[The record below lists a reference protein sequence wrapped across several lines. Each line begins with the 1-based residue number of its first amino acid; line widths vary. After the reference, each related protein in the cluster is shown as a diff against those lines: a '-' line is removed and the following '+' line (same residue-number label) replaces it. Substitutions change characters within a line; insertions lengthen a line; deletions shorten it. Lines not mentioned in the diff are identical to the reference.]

1 LQAKKTNINWRCFF
15 LAGAGEEVMH
25 DQILE
30 ATICITIQYMYK
42 LGAYVDSVV
51 CASIDIEREK
61 SVPNHK
67 IT

>member
-1 LQAKKTNINWRCFF
+1 MI
-15 LAGAGEEVMH
+15 H

-30 ATICITIQYMYK
+30 VTICITIQYMYK
-42 LGAYVDSVV
+42 LGAYVDFVV